1 MTVTA
6 ISVTLLSTSLRT
18 FLTKKFS
25 EDMFIS
31 MYYSPDHQ
39 ITSFKVTAKSYNLA
53 TRTAEPKPV
62 EHFVELLT
70 STCYYQRQDFYVKT
84 SIHHLALLTGSRKTE
99 H

>member
-6 ISVTLLSTSLRT
+6 ISVTFLSTSLRT

-39 ITSFKVTAKSYNLA
+39 ITSYKVKAKSYNLA
-53 TRTAEPKPV
+53 TRTAKPKPV
-62 EHFVELLT
+62 EHFAGLLT
-70 STCYYQRQDFYVKT
+70 SNCDYNFICNR
-84 SIHHLALLTGSRKTE
+84 IN
-99 H
+99 

>member
-6 ISVTLLSTSLRT
+6 ISVTFLSTSLRT

-62 EHFVELLT
+62 ELLT

-84 SIHHLALLTGSRKTE
+84 SIHHLALLTGSKKTE